1 MKIIHLH
8 TGADG
13 RSHLEERELRLTPG
27 PDGPGIELAGV
38 ATGVAVRA
46 VPSGW
51 SSGYHNAPRRQ
62 LVIQLTGTG
71 ELICGDGSSRVVG
84 PGDVVLADD
93 RAGQGHISR
102 EVSGPRTQAVIELDP
117 SADLSILFTPE
128 NGGAHG

>member
-27 PDGPGIELAGV
+27 PDGPEIELAGV

-84 PGDVVLADD
+84 PGDVCWPTIEPGKGTS
-93 RAGQGHISR
+93 RAKCPVH
-102 EVSGPRTQAVIELDP
+102 EPRP
-117 SADLSILFTPE
+117 
-128 NGGAHG
+128 